1 MFRKDLPTDGD
12 FTVKEMYEGFAIDLI
27 HAIASMCKFRYEIE
41 VTNIEYGKED
51 SITKQWTGIIG
62 KIINKEVDFAIGD
75 ITITH
80 ARKTAIDFSPPFR
93 TIGEY

>member
-1 MFRKDLPTDGD
+1 MFRGDLPTDGD
-12 FTVKEMYEGFAIDLI
+12 LTVEQMYEGFGIDLI
-27 HAIASMCKFRYEIE
+27 QAIATMCKFRYEIE
-41 VTNIEYGKED
+41 VTKIEYGKED
-51 SITKQWTGIIG
+51 PITKQWTGVMG

-93 TIGEY
+93 TIGD